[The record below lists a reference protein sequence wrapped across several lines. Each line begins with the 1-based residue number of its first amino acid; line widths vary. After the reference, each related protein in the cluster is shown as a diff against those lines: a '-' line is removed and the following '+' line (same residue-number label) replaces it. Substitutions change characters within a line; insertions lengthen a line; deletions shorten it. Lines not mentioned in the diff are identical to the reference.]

1 MTQSISITTNSPE
14 ETEALGERLG
24 RALKPGM
31 VLALMGNLG
40 AGKTTLTKGLAK
52 GLGVSDLIHSPTFN
66 LIHEHKGRV
75 PVYHFDLYR
84 LTSMEQIEDLG
95 YEDYFYGEGVTVIEW
110 PEKVLPLLP
119 EDHLE
124 VSITGKGDRRTFAF
138 TATGP
143 LSASVLNGISPTL

>member
-1 MTQSISITTNSPE
+1 MTQSISISTNNPS

-24 RALKPGM
+24 RALQPGM
-31 VLALMGNLG
+31 VVALMGNLG

-52 GLGVSDLIHSPTFN
+52 GLGVTDLIHSPTFN

-84 LTSMEQIEDLG
+84 LASMEQIEDLG
-95 YEDYFYGEGVTVIEW
+95 YEDYFYGAGVTVIEW

-119 EDHLE
+119 PDHLE
-124 VSITGKGDRRTFAF
+124 VSIAGEGDRRMFTF

-143 LSASVLNGISPTL
+143 LSASALKNITKD